1 MRIKDRCRQ
10 FLPIVVDV
18 ETSGFDPGKNALLE
32 IALVPIVLVKGR
44 FTPGNTLHFHI
55 EPFSGAELD
64 KEALAFNQIQ
74 PDHPFRFA
82 ETEETACNQINDHV
96 YGLLQQH
103 GCRKAILV
111 GHNAHFD
118 LSFVNAA
125 YSRTGHRSPFHHF
138 TCLDTATLSALAYG
152 ETVLAKALHKARI
165 PFHLEEAHSAIY
177 DTEKT
182 AELFCQIFNHYPM
195 I

>member
-10 FLPIVVDV
+10 FLPVVVDV
-18 ETSGFDPGKNALLE
+18 ETAGFDPGKNALLE
-32 IALVPIVLVKGR
+32 IALVPILLVNKV
-44 FTPGNTLHFHI
+44 FTPGKTLHFHV
-55 EPFSGAELD
+55 EPFRGAELD
-64 KEALAFNQIQ
+64 QEALAFNQIQ

-82 ETEETACNQINDHV
+82 ETEETVCNQINEHLG
-96 YGLLQQH
+96 GLLQQH

-125 YSRTGHRSPFHHF
+125 YARTKLRSPFHHF

-152 ETVLAKALHKARI
+152 ETVLAKALYKARI
-165 PFHLEEAHSAIY
+165 PFNIEEAHSAIY

-182 AELFCQIFNHYPM
+182 AELFCRIFNHYPM

>member
-10 FLPIVVDV
+10 FLPVVVDV
-18 ETSGFDPGKNALLE
+18 ETAGFDPYRNALLE
-32 IALVPIVLVKGR
+32 IALVPIFLIKNR
-44 FTPGNTLHFHI
+44 MTPGNMLHFHI

-64 KEALAFNQIQ
+64 PEALAFNQIQ

-82 ETEETACNQINDHV
+82 ETEETACNHINDHLHT
-96 YGLLQQH
+96 LLRQH

-125 YSRTGHRSPFHHF
+125 YSRTGLNSPFHRF

-152 ETVLAKALHKARI
+152 ETVLAKALYKARI
-165 PFHLEEAHSAIY
+165 PFNLEEAHSAMY

-182 AELFCQIFNHYPM
+182 AELFCRIFNHYSM
-195 I
+195 L